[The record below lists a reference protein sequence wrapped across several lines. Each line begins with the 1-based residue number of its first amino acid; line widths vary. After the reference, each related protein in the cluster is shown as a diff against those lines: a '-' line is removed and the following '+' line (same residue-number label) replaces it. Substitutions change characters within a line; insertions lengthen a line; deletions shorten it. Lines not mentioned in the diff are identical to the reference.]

1 MPLLNC
7 AAARGIDL
15 ALVTVAITGHVEF
28 SNLAP
33 SLGVKVGDPVK
44 MSFLTLPSPVDR
56 IAGDGS
62 GVHLLDGMA
71 PYLMCNETF
80 SLSIGKIT
88 GKLGA
93 AVPDTV
99 TGLVT
104 PDTYFSLS
112 SKRPVH
118 DAIFMSTAAAT
129 PAPLP
134 VLLDTKKLY
143 DFDLVTKTP
152 AGHFMLD
159 FALDYTRDTLPSLH
173 MKQASS
179 KSYTGKGLLRSDF
192 SLYWSFP
199 TNVVVRVKLDAVD
212 ITYPTDER

>member
-1 MPLLNC
+1 
-7 AAARGIDL
+7 
-15 ALVTVAITGHVEF
+15 
-28 SNLAP
+28 
-33 SLGVKVGDPVK
+33 
-44 MSFLTLPSPVDR
+44 
-56 IAGDGS
+56 
-62 GVHLLDGMA
+62 
-71 PYLMCNETF
+71 MCNETF